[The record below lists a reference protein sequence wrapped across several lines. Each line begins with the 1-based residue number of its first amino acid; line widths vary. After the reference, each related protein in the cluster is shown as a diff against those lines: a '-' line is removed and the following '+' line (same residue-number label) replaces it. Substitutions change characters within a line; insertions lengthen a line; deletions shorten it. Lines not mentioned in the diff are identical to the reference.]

1 MRKTNLRKSNGITL
15 IALVITII
23 VLLILAGVAISM
35 LSGENGILK
44 KAAEAKT
51 KTEEGQK
58 QEETAL
64 LSMELETHFQTTNSQ
79 YKCSNGF
86 ITGIEVESKVEQ
98 LQSALPE
105 GYTVKAEDETD
116 NFTYKDPTDGKAFVT
131 TGLAIQKNNETIAR
145 TVIYG
150 DVDCSDGIGTPDK
163 NMILNFLG
171 GLKIAKDYQKLAADV
186 NHDGIV
192 NAQDCE
198 CINKHMTDSNTIDQK
213 IYAVNPKDIIIE
225 TDEYILKKCIQTF
238 NQNEEN
244 SKYKIEYDKDDDSY
258 VLKGASSSDK
268 VEDILKYFK
277 DEKMIMSD
285 SDGKQLA
292 STDLVGEEYLID
304 WVLTGQF
311 SRHVSIC
318 WITLK

>member
-1 MRKTNLRKSNGITL
+1 MRKTNLRKSKGITL

-35 LSGENGILK
+35 LSGENGILT

-86 ITGIEVESKVEQ
+86 ITGIELGTKVSE
-98 LQSALPE
+98 LQSALPD
-105 GYTVKAEDETD
+105 GYSICSKYNSSDNKDEEITD
-116 NFTYKDPTDGKAFVT
+116 QQASIATGMTIEKDGKTV
-131 TGLAIQKNNETIAR
+131 AR

-150 DVDCSDGIGTPDK
+150 DVNCSDGIETSDIDRIG
-163 NMILNFLG
+163 NFLRG
-171 GLKIAKDYQKLAADV
+171 ITAKDYQKLAADV
-186 NHDGIV
+186 NHDGVI
-192 NAQDCE
+192 NAQDIG
-198 CINKHMTDSNTIDQK
+198 CILDYRVGINLIDQK